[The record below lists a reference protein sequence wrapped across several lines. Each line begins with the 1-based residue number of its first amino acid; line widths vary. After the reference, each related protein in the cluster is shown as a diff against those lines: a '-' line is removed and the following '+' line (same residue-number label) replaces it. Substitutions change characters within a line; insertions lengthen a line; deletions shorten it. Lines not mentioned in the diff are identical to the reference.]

1 MYKQNQWCTTTL
13 NRGTQQEYRS
23 TLLQHSI
30 VKRILVFKMVDIG
43 IFLSPKNFSSVHI
56 S

>member
-13 NRGTQQEYRS
+13 NRVTQQEYHS
-23 TLLQHSI
+23 TLLKHSI
-30 VKRILVFKMVDIG
+30 VKCILVFKMVDIG
-43 IFLSPKNFSSVHI
+43 IFLSPKNFSSVQI

>member
-1 MYKQNQWCTTTL
+1 MYKQNQWYTTTL

-23 TLLQHSI
+23 TPLKHSI
-30 VKRILVFKMVDIG
+30 VKCILVFKMVDIG
-43 IFLSPKNFSSVHI
+43 IFLSPKNFSSVQI